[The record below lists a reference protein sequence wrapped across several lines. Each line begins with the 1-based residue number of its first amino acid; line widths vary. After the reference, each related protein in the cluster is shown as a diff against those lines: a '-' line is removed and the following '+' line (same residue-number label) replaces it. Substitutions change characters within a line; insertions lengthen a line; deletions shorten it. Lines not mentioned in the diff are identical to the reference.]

1 MKITACLLLLF
12 VFAFCKQEKPILAPE
27 KPQEKKVVYEIFA
40 ARNYT
45 GTQVEN
51 VKAELR
57 LQMRIINY
65 QTGAQSLVWD
75 SILPVRRIADFP
87 LYDNRFI
94 VEKMYP
100 VLNSHQKLNGSY
112 SIIYRDGETISQAGS
127 SDEAG
132 PGTDAITLQADL

>member
-1 MKITACLLLLF
+1 MKIVAAFLLLSF
-12 VFAFCKQEKPILAPE
+12 FAFCKQDKPFLPE
-27 KPQEKKVVYEIFA
+27 SPQQKKTVYEIFA
-40 ARNYT
+40 ARNYN
-45 GTQVEN
+45 GTLVEN

-65 QTGAQSLVWD
+65 QTGEQKLVWD

-87 LYDNRFI
+87 LYDNRII
-94 VEKMYP
+94 VERSLP

-112 SIIYRDGETISQAGS
+112 SIIYREGQTINQVGS

-132 PGTDAITLQADL
+132 PGTDSVMLEVDI

>member
-1 MKITACLLLLF
+1 MKFAAAFLLLLF
-12 VFAFCKQEKPILAPE
+12 FASCKQDKPSLPPE
-27 KPQEKKVVYEIFA
+27 KPQEKKAVYEIFA
-40 ARNYT
+40 ARNYS

-65 QTGAQSLVWD
+65 QTGDQKLVWD
-75 SILPVRRIADFP
+75 SILPTRRIADFP
-87 LYDNRFI
+87 LYDNRVI
-94 VEKMYP
+94 VQKYYP

-112 SIIYRDGETISQAGS
+112 SIIYRDGETINQTGV

-132 PGTDAITLQADL
+132 PGTDSISLEVDI